1 MTEMLWVNL
10 FAVDITVTGVKRKTH
25 NLMTALQ
32 YRVACWQTAWP
43 TLFQGKVAK

>member
-10 FAVDITVTGVKRKTH
+10 FAVDITVTGVKIKTH